1 MPIIPPISIDLSD
14 LAKEFSLKE
23 AQADELG
30 AMVVGAITDRIY
42 YNWYSSAAR
51 GLHSSRKA
59 YLSNLQIGQITPLKK
74 FIQLTGKLPNMIEDG
89 VGAYDMKQGMLNSPK
104 AKVGKKG
111 KRYITIPFRH
121 ATSDAL
127 GEDAAFSNVM
137 PPEIYAIAR
146 TLRPMRTIV
155 GNTIKR
161 PESLSFDSIPKRFQ
175 IPNTRPAVSNLDTKK
190 SYSAYQH
197 KSPIYEGMIRE
208 EKTYE
213 QATQGQYVTF
223 RRISENSDANS
234 WINRGI
240 MAHNFAKKALQI
252 TDVGNITDRTVDTYL
267 QKLD

>member
-1 MPIIPPISIDLSD
+1 MSVIPPISIDLSE

-23 AQADELG
+23 AQTDELG
-30 AMVVGAITDRIY
+30 AMIVGAVTDRIY
-42 YNWYSSAAR
+42 YNWHSSAAR

-89 VGAYDMKQGMLNSPK
+89 VGAYDMKPAMLNSTK
-104 AKVGKKG
+104 AKISKKG
-111 KRYITIPFRH
+111 VRYIIIPFRH
-121 ATSDAL
+121 ATSNAL

-137 PPEIYAIAR
+137 PPEIAAIAR
-146 TLRPMRTIV
+146 RLRPMRTII
-155 GNTIKR
+155 GNTISR
-161 PESLSFDSIPKRFQ
+161 PESLGSDSIPKRFQ
-175 IPNTRPAVSNLDTKK
+175 IPNTRPAVSNLDNKK
-190 SYSAYQH
+190 TFSAYEH
-197 KSPIYEGMIRE
+197 KSSIYEGMIRE
-208 EKTYE
+208 QKTYE
-213 QATQGQYVTF
+213 RATQGQYVTF

-252 TDVGNITDRTVDTYL
+252 TDVGNITDRAIDTYL